1 MRREWTQR
9 EVIDIANILGFKNFD
24 RRSIDYWTRM
34 GIFPKPKTE
43 LKNVLVFYDD
53 DLIDVAM
60 VDISKRLRQP
70 LPITY
75 EDVIFA
81 KSEVLKSNKAK
92 NVNMFLRKL
101 RERKKV

>member
-9 EVIDIANILGFKNFD
+9 EVIEIANLLGFKNFD
-24 RRSIDYWTRM
+24 RRSIEYWTRM
-34 GIFPKPKTE
+34 GVFPEPKTE

-53 DLIDVAM
+53 ERVDCAM

-75 EDVIFA
+75 EDVASA

-101 RERKKV
+101 RERKQV